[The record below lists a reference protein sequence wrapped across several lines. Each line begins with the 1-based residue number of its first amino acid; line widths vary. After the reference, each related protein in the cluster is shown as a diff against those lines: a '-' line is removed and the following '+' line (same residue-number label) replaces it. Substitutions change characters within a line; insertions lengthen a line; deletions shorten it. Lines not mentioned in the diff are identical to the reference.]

1 MRCAEEIDWSDFT
14 FQHGFRQPKPKL
26 FELAPAVITEQKPGE
41 AEAGT
46 PAHTDIAA
54 AVKQEGDPVKME
66 VDGSAQSPVKA
77 EQVGCSQFLL
87 LDQACVTKTMHN
99 IPCSLKLLVL
109 MFMHSDVLISSAVVK
124 RTIRYW
130 EGVIIKFH

>member
-1 MRCAEEIDWSDFT
+1 MRCAEEIDWNDFT

-87 LDQACVTKTMHN
+87 LDQACVTKTIHN
-99 IPCSLKLLVL
+99 IFPCSLTL

-124 RTIRYW
+124 CTIRYW
-130 EGVIIKFH
+130 EGVTIH